1 MTGILRALRADR
13 RGATAAEF
21 ALTVPLLLMILVAFV
36 QVGVLFFANAGLQ
49 NAVGE
54 AARAATL
61 WPRRTEAQIEQELMD
76 SRFGLNADLMD
87 EPVFT
92 YGREGGQDFVEIT
105 VTYTPNLNFI
115 FFEVPGVTLTQTRR
129 AYLP

>member
-1 MTGILRALRADR
+1 MTGILRALHADR

-21 ALTVPLLLMILVAFV
+21 ALTVPMLLMILVAFV

-76 SRFGLNADLMD
+76 SRFRLNAHLMD

>member
-1 MTGILRALRADR
+1 MTGILRALHADR

-21 ALTVPLLLMILVAFV
+21 ALTVPMLLMILVAFV

>member
-1 MTGILRALRADR
+1 MTGILRALHADR

>member
-1 MTGILRALRADR
+1 M
-13 RGATAAEF
+13 
-21 ALTVPLLLMILVAFV
+21 LLMILVAFV

>member
-1 MTGILRALRADR
+1 MTGILRTLHADR

-36 QVGVLFFANAGLQ
+36 QVGALFFANAGLQ